1 MRQACSGV
9 MSAKSLAVAWLA
21 RYSNKDIFLREL
33 LSNASD
39 ALDKIRHE
47 SISNPAKKKNE
58 NNKYKY
64 KLKN

>member
-1 MRQACSGV
+1 

-47 SISNPAKKKNE
+47 SMSNPAKNKNKNE
-58 NNKYKY
+58 TYTNKNN
-64 KLKN
+64 N